1 MIAVRMVEKSKPLV
15 GLGCGNEIG
24 VDVDVKRFEGVEDV
38 WPEDHAG
45 FRRQA
50 RV

>member
-15 GLGCGNEIG
+15 GLGCRREVG
-24 VDVDVKRFEGVEDV
+24 VDVDPEALERVEDV

-45 FRRQA
+45 FGRQA